1 METNS
6 GRAERDFSDV
16 KSQLFWTND
25 HQQVIIWIVVLSDQ
39 SEKNCFL
46 QKVEGEGSRYHI
58 I

>member
-6 GRAERDFSDV
+6 GRAERDFSDI

-25 HQQVIIWIVVLSDQ
+25 HQQVIIWIEVPSDQ
-39 SEKNCFL
+39 SEKTAFCKKL
-46 QKVEGEGSRYHI
+46 KGEGSRYHI